1 MIIIKFILIKWKN
14 NLNRQNGS
22 KNLIIFILKS
32 FKRIDIKIID
42 ALKAFF
48 YYNLIVAD
56 LYLSCYYDNLV
67 LE

>member
-14 NLNRQNGS
+14 NFKHQNGS

-48 YYNLIVAD
+48 YYNLIEKSII
-56 LYLSCYYDNLV
+56 LNLKGGI
-67 LE
+67 

>member
-14 NLNRQNGS
+14 NLRRQNGS

-48 YYNLIVAD
+48 YYNLIEKSII
-56 LYLSCYYDNLV
+56 LNLKGGI
-67 LE
+67 

>member
-14 NLNRQNGS
+14 NLKCQNGS

-48 YYNLIVAD
+48 DYNLIEK
-56 LYLSCYYDNLV
+56 SII
-67 LE
+67 

>member
-14 NLNRQNGS
+14 NLKRKNGS
-22 KNLIIFILKS
+22 KNLIMFILKS

-48 YYNLIVAD
+48 YYNLIEK
-56 LYLSCYYDNLV
+56 SII
-67 LE
+67 

>member
-14 NLNRQNGS
+14 NLRRQNGS
-22 KNLIIFILKS
+22 KNLIIFILKI

-48 YYNLIVAD
+48 DYNLID
-56 LYLSCYYDNLV
+56 KSII
-67 LE
+67 

>member
-48 YYNLIVAD
+48 YYNFIEKSIIL
-56 LYLSCYYDNLV
+56 NLKGGI
-67 LE
+67 

>member
-14 NLNRQNGS
+14 NLKRQNGS

-48 YYNLIVAD
+48 DYNLIEKSII
-56 LYLSCYYDNLV
+56 LNLKGGI
-67 LE
+67 

>member
-1 MIIIKFILIKWKN
+1 MEV
-14 NLNRQNGS
+14 

-48 YYNLIVAD
+48 YYNLIEK
-56 LYLSCYYDNLV
+56 SII
-67 LE
+67 

>member
-48 YYNLIVAD
+48 YYNLIVVD
-56 LYLSCYYDNLV
+56 L
-67 LE
+67 

>member
-14 NLNRQNGS
+14 NLRRQNGS

-48 YYNLIVAD
+48 DYNLIEKSII
-56 LYLSCYYDNLV
+56 LNLKGGI
-67 LE
+67 

>member
-1 MIIIKFILIKWKN
+1 MIMIKFILIKWKN
-14 NLNRQNGS
+14 NFKHQNGS

-48 YYNLIVAD
+48 YYNLIEKSII
-56 LYLSCYYDNLV
+56 LNLKGGI
-67 LE
+67 

>member
-14 NLNRQNGS
+14 NLKRQNGS

-48 YYNLIVAD
+48 YYNLIEKSII
-56 LYLSCYYDNLV
+56 LNLKGGI
-67 LE
+67 

>member
-1 MIIIKFILIKWKN
+1 MLIIKFILIKWKN
-14 NLNRQNGS
+14 NLRRQNGS

-48 YYNLIVAD
+48 YYNLIEKSII
-56 LYLSCYYDNLV
+56 LNLKGGI
-67 LE
+67 

>member
-48 YYNLIVAD
+48 YYNLIEKSII
-56 LYLSCYYDNLV
+56 LNLKGGI
-67 LE
+67 